1 MTLPRSSRRIG
12 GLVNRFSPSMLARIA
27 LLGAVALLGAAC
39 STDANPVVT
48 IDDVSIA
55 EADFAALHVE
65 TDDLD
70 ADELAGSTLLLVLH
84 HAFTLHAREDL
95 GVEPDRAV
103 VDQRFAERT
112 VGFEARGDIDE
123 QLALR
128 NLTQERV
135 QLEAE
140 LDALQEAVTDHL
152 VRTEAPGFDLAGA
165 YDAYLLD
172 EAEVCV
178 MQIQIA
184 DASHI
189 DGVLERLAAG
199 ESFDEVARDVSI
211 DSFVDRE
218 PGLSGAGGDFGCSAP
233 GSLAPGLG
241 QAAIT
246 APLDQ
251 PVAPVVSG
259 VGVHVLWVYG
269 RTVPLIEDVKPA
281 VLEHAVPLQ
290 GQEMFR
296 LWAVDVLQS
305 IEVEVD
311 EAYGR
316 WAMLP
321 ETDPVRTVVP
331 EYLYGA
337 IISD

>member
-1 MTLPRSSRRIG
+1 MTLPRSNRRIS
-12 GLVNRFSPSMLARIA
+12 GLVNRSSPSLPARIA

-39 STDANPVVT
+39 STAAKPVVT
-48 IDDVSIA
+48 IDDVQIA
-55 EADFAALHVE
+55 EADFAALHVDA
-65 TDDLD
+65 DDLD

-84 HAFTLHAREDL
+84 HAFTLHAREEL
-95 GVEPDRAV
+95 GVEPDRAA
-103 VDQRFAERT
+103 VDKRFGERT
-112 VGFEARGDIDE
+112 VGFEARGNVDE

-128 NLTQERV
+128 NLTRERV
-135 QLEAE
+135 QIEAE
-140 LDALQEAVTDHL
+140 LDALQEAVAAHL
-152 VRTEAPGFDLAGA
+152 VRSEAPGFDLAGA

-172 EAEVCV
+172 EAEVCIQ
-178 MQIQIA
+178 QIQIA
-184 DASHI
+184 DVSHV

-218 PGLSGAGGDFGCSAP
+218 PGLSGAGGDFGCSTP
-233 GSLAPGLG
+233 GSLAVGLG
-241 QAAIT
+241 AA
-246 APLDQ
+246 AMSVPLGE
-251 PVAPVVSG
+251 PVAPVVSA
-259 VGVHVLWVYG
+259 VGVHVLWVSD
-269 RTVPLIEDVKPA
+269 RTIPQLEDAKSA

-296 LWAVDVLQS
+296 LWAVDLLQT

-311 EAYGR
+311 QAYGR
-316 WAMLP
+316 WAKLP
-321 ETDPVRTVVP
+321 ETDPVPTVVP